1 MSKPN
6 FQNIPLEE
14 YHQRIDKAKKLL
26 RKYKMDALVLYDPEN
41 LRYYAGFNKVGMGVE
56 RRWRIGFVI
65 PRDNDPVF
73 IAPYVMEKSAVNQVW
88 TDDIRGWA
96 GPPHLN
102 YTQDHEK
109 LCADILKE
117 IKAKV
122 VGIELGQSMNS
133 FLSYIEFQRI
143 RKHAPR
149 IKFVDACDL
158 IWDQR
163 MIKSQFEQ
171 DLIRELH
178 KKLNRAL
185 NNSRKVLREGI
196 TEKEYEQAM
205 YYEFVKEG
213 MVEGAFIS
221 RMLMSGPGRYD
232 VVIMGATDTKLKKGD
247 TLWIDGGPRYKNYWS
262 DIQRNICIGKP
273 TDKVQRFWDAA
284 LSGQLEAVSAVKPG
298 NKASDIWDAGQRGIK
313 KIGDF
318 VPPSTRCGHGM
329 GLNSHEPPIFHS
341 ADILRRLGEK
351 NRELQPGMYI
361 TVEVGVKDP
370 AGELTLMWPEDN
382 LLVTENGYEN
392 LSEDLP
398 MDLWVVE

>member
-1 MSKPN
+1 M
-6 FQNIPLEE
+6 L
-14 YHQRIDKAKKLL
+14 
-26 RKYKMDALVLYDPEN
+26 
-41 LRYYAGFNKVGMGVE
+41 
-56 RRWRIGFVI
+56 WRS
-65 PRDNDPVF
+65 R
-73 IAPYVMEKSAVNQVW
+73 AVNQVW

-143 RKHAPR
+143 KKYAPR
-149 IKFVDACDL
+149 IKFVDACDM

-171 DLIRELH
+171 DILRELH
-178 KKLNRAL
+178 KKLKRAL

-232 VVIMGATDTKLKKGD
+232 VVIMGAT
-247 TLWIDGGPRYKNYWS
+247 
-262 DIQRNICIGKP
+262 IQ
-273 TDKVQRFWDAA
+273 
-284 LSGQLEAVSAVKPG
+284 S
-298 NKASDIWDAGQRGIK
+298 
-313 KIGDF
+313 
-318 VPPSTRCGHGM
+318 
-329 GLNSHEPPIFHS
+329 
-341 ADILRRLGEK
+341 
-351 NRELQPGMYI
+351 
-361 TVEVGVKDP
+361 
-370 AGELTLMWPEDN
+370 
-382 LLVTENGYEN
+382 
-392 LSEDLP
+392 
-398 MDLWVVE
+398 